1 MNVSKKQQENDD
13 YELHNFLA
21 YMAMQA
27 ICVYASVY
35 LLAYPCYGSKTVH
48 VSFIV
53 LIIYIC
59 IRQGVEHYTYYISEM
74 YSKAVLKDFAEVL
87 ASDVVIK
94 K

>member
-13 YELHNFLA
+13 YELHDFLA
-21 YMAMQA
+21 YMAMHA

-35 LLAYPCYGSKTVH
+35 LLAYPCYHSKTVH
-48 VSFIV
+48 MSFIV

-59 IRQGVEHYTYYISEM
+59 IRRGAECYTYYVSEM
-74 YSKAVLKDFAEVL
+74 YSKAVRKDFAEVL